1 MTLSNM
7 TTDELYQRI
16 RSLSVDAVDFDLDQQ
31 DYYVNEIRQV
41 LDQLDER
48 IADAITEKAE

>member
-1 MTLSNM
+1 MNLSNM

-16 RSLSVDAVDFDLDQQ
+16 RSLAVDAVDFDLDQQ

-48 IADAITEKAE
+48 IADAITEKVE

>member
-48 IADAITEKAE
+48 IFNSITTEE

>member
-1 MTLSNM
+1 MNLSNM

-16 RSLSVDAVDFDLDQQ
+16 RSLAVDAVDFDLDQQ

-41 LDQLDER
+41 LDELDER
-48 IADAITEKAE
+48 IADAITEKVE